1 MPVIQNLSLF
11 TFWYQQFV
19 KIFKKHLFSPFEKQ
33 HRFFWRKQNRLQH
46 EQATSYKGKLTLQEV
61 ILYQW
66 SLEKSNTITRE
77 SNGNYSFPCCIV
89 FPVSSFTTWH
99 GTKWHPLK
107 TIENLK
113 PKKVGLGLSIESRAP
128 NFEKGVVKL
137 LSAFHNFKNWSVSL
151 SSVLLT
157 SL

>member
-1 MPVIQNLSLF
+1 MEASLFWMPVIQNLSLF

-113 PKKVGLGLSIESRAP
+113 PKKVGLGPSTESRAP
-128 NFEKGVVKL
+128 NCEKRCGQIII
-137 LSAFHNFKNWSVSL
+137 SIS
-151 SSVLLT
+151 
-157 SL
+157 